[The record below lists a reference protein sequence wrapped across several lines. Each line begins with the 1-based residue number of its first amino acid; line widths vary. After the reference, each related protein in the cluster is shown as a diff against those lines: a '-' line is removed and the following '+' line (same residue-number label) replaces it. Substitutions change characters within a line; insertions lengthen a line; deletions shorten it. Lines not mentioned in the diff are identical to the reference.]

1 MSVGGDSYSGV
12 TVNGNNNRLGSS
24 GNTYNAG
31 PAAPG
36 NAPSKRP
43 AGGGPVHTLYAFT
56 DIVGWSGQNARLQK
70 SSTSDLA
77 DFLTMGLDDVNL
89 DPDQVETQDQGDAR
103 FLTFPAETD
112 PAEVLAKLPDRM
124 DRELAARNRDM
135 AAHARMRVR
144 MAFSMGASE
153 PGATGRV
160 GQAAIAVARL
170 VNSDILRSV
179 VSKAHEARCTVII
192 DSYLYEQ
199 CVQQRFRADL
209 DPADWVPVRVTAAKK
224 NFDAA
229 AWIRLVGSTGN
240 RLRGL
245 LAEVPLA

>member
-1 MSVGGDSYSGV
+1 MGDYNVVKGNDGTVIVGG
-12 TVNGNNNRLGSS
+12 R
-24 GNTYNAG
+24 GNTYNTE
-31 PAAPG
+31 AAIPR
-36 NAPSKRP
+36 NAPRQRP

-56 DIVGWSGQNARLQK
+56 DIVGWSGLSARLQAL
-70 SSTSDLA
+70 STSDLA
-77 DFLTMGLDDVNL
+77 EFLTLGLGDVNL
-89 DPDQVETQDQGDAR
+89 DPDQVEVQDQGDAR
-103 FLTFPAETD
+103 FITFPVETD
-112 PAEVLAKLPDRM
+112 PAEVLAKLPGRM

-160 GQAAIAVARL
+160 GQAAITVARL

-179 VSKAHEARCTVII
+179 VNKANEVQCGVII

-209 DPADWVPVRVTAAKK
+209 DPADWAPVHVTVAKK
-224 NFDAA
+224 NFDAP

-240 RLRGL
+240 QLRGL